1 MGGRTYWEYV
11 NPTEV
16 TLKIVHGYGR
26 SVSNAEMHV
35 RTTAGADVN
44 LNKIARK

>member
-26 SVSNAEMHV
+26 YGSKFCHKEE
-35 RTTAGADVN
+35 G
-44 LNKIARK
+44 IAI